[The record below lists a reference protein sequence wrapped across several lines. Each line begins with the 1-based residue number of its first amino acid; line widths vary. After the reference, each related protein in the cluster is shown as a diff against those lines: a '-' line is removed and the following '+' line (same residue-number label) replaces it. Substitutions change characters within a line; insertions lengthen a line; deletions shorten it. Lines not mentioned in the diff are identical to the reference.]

1 MKHQK
6 EWLQAAM
13 MFLGIILIGDMLRIP
28 GGTHVVFAVATTG
41 VYIIEYI
48 IKKKD
53 SLNYRVGER
62 N

>member
-13 MFLGIILIGDMLRIP
+13 IFLGIILIGDMLRIP

-48 IKKKD
+48 IKKK
-53 SLNYRVGER
+53 
-62 N
+62 